1 MLVAVAL
8 ATLASAA
15 AYVGLHSAQ
24 KTANKNASLASVYV
38 VQANVPTDDSAGSAY
53 AQGLIKVV
61 HLPSQFVPTGAVTHL
76 STIRDHVAWYDL
88 PADEVV
94 TQAMFV
100 SPGALHSIAA
110 ARIPKGYVA
119 VSVSVDQVHG
129 VAGLIQPGDKV
140 DILANQGGHQ
150 ETFLYQSVAVLAVG
164 TTLVSPPGMSTPGST
179 SHADQAKNIIT
190 FAVANADAT
199 QIAQAN
205 TGGGGV
211 TGGIYLALSA
221 AGNRKVPATAITIS
235 NLVPGLIIPA
245 APTGAPTGLN
255 TVPAQPTRGGRVVP

>member
-1 MLVAVAL
+1 VLVAVAL
-8 ATLASAA
+8 ATLARAA

-24 KTANKNASLASVYV
+24 KTAAKNASLASVYV
-38 VQANVPTDDSAGSAY
+38 LKAIVPADDSAGSAY

-61 HLPSQFVPTGAVTHL
+61 RLPSQFVPTGAVTNL
-76 STIRDHVAWYDL
+76 STIRAHVAWYEL

-110 ARIPKGYVA
+110 ERIPKGDVA

-129 VAGLIQPGDKV
+129 VAGLIQPGDRV
-140 DILANQGGHQ
+140 DILANKGGNQ

-164 TTLVSPPGMSTPGST
+164 TTLVSSPGNATPGST
-179 SHADQAKNIIT
+179 RAADQAKNIIT
-190 FAVANADAT
+190 FAVNNADAT
-199 QIAQAN
+199 EIAQAN
-205 TGGGGV
+205 SGGGGV

-221 AGNRKVPATAITIS
+221 AGTPRVPATAITVS
-235 NLVPGLIIPA
+235 NLVPGLNIPA
-245 APTGAPTGLN
+245 SPPGAAQRVAPKSGDQIVRTP
-255 TVPAQPTRGGRVVP
+255 